1 MEKKMYYKI
10 DNNDTPV
17 ICELSQLFTQLES
30 EASDYNEQKNIED
43 EPNWVITIL
52 WLTQEEYE
60 NLPEA
65 Y

>member
-10 DNNDTPV
+10 DNGDTPV
-17 ICELSQLFTQLES
+17 ICDLKVCMDMLEA
-30 EASDYNEQKNIED
+30 EASDYNEDRNNED
-43 EPNWVITIL
+43 KPNWDVTL
-52 WLTQEEYE
+52 VWLTQEEYE